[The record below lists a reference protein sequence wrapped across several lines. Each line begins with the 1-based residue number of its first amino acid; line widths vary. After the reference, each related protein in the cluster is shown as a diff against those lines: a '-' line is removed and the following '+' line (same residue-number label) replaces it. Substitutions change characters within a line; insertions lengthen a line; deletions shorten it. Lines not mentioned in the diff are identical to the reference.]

1 MLRTLII
8 DDESRARNI
17 LHHYLTELITQP
29 LEIREAESADMAL
42 GILKEYTPDL
52 VFLDVEMPV
61 KTGFDFLVAVQ
72 FPAFD
77 IIFTTAF
84 NQYAIQAI
92 RFSALDYLLKPIDP
106 EELKAAVQRHLD
118 QRDSQ
123 REKNA
128 LYENLVQNL
137 ERKDPGEHKI
147 AIKSTDGTHFFLVRD
162 IIRLEADS
170 SYTHIFLTNGKRF
183 TASKT
188 LKYMEE
194 MLDGQGFLR
203 THKTHLINTA
213 YLRQVNADHSI
224 VTMSDGSAVE
234 VARRKKDEI
243 KGYLKS
249 Q

>member
-1 MLRTLII
+1 MLHTLII
-8 DDESRARNI
+8 DDEQKARNI
-17 LHHYLTELITQP
+17 LRHYLTELVTQP

-42 GILKEYTPDL
+42 ETLKEYTPDI

-61 KTGFDFLVAVQ
+61 KSGFDFLVAVQ
-72 FPAFD
+72 SPAFD

-84 NQYAIQAI
+84 NHYAIQAI

-106 EELKAAVQRHLD
+106 EELKSAVQRHLD
-118 QRDSQ
+118 QRDSL

-137 ERKDPGEHKI
+137 GKKEGEHKI
-147 AIKSTDGTHFFLVRD
+147 AIKSTDGTHFFLVKD

-194 MLDGQGFLR
+194 MLEGQGFLR

-213 YLRQVNADHSI
+213 YLRQVNADHSMA
-224 VTMSDGSAVE
+224 TMSDGSEVE